1 LSDTHRHYLHD
12 LGAELRDMALDAKR
26 RAEAAAGTGDATFE
40 QGRASAY
47 YEVLSLMETQA
58 KAFALPSEDLHFEGF
73 SADRD
78 LLGRT

>member
-1 LSDTHRHYLHD
+1 MSDSHRNYLHD
-12 LGAELRDMALDAKR
+12 FGAELRDMALDAKR
-26 RAEAAAGTGDATFE
+26 RAEAAVGTDEATYE

-58 KAFALPSEDLHFEGF
+58 KTFALPSEDLHFEGF

-78 LLGRT
+78 LLGRS